1 MPEKKRPAPKS
12 VQPAKS
18 AAKPRKPKEEKPV
31 ATKPATRAPRKK
43 AAPAPAQ
50 STPPPPAEPQ
60 PAALVPAPEAAPAE
74 RLRIVMVTSEAHPF
88 AKTGG
93 LGEVAAAL
101 PGALIRLGHE
111 VTVILPRYRGVD
123 APADGISHSFQMGAT
138 TVPVRFIETTAPDGF
153 KAVLVDIPELFD
165 RDGLY
170 GSGGRDFPDNAQRF
184 AVLSRAA
191 LEYVRLEGRAPVDS
205 PHA

>member
-1 MPEKKRPAPKS
+1 MRVAII
-12 VQPAKS
+12 S
-18 AAKPRKPKEEKPV
+18 AEA
-31 ATKPATRAPRKK
+31 
-43 AAPAPAQ
+43 
-50 STPPPPAEPQ
+50 
-60 PAALVPAPEAAPAE
+60 VPY
-74 RLRIVMVTSEAHPF
+74 S
-88 AKTGG
+88 KTGG

-153 KAVLVDIPELFD
+153 KAVLVDVPELFD

-191 LEYVRLEGRAPVDS
+191 LEYVRLKGERPSIPDS
-205 PHA
+205 LLSIRDSEIAILSG